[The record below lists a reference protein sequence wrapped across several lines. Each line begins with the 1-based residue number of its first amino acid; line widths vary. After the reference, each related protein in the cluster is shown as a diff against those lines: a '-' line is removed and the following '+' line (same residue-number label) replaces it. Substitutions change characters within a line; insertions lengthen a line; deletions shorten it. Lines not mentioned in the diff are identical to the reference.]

1 MGEHRTALIVAVITG
16 LFGVLAAVVT
26 VVLPQWLEDDDE
38 PRDPPSAQLAP
49 TSTFTTSAM
58 LTDPT
63 PTSTLPPLSV
73 TPGTVLYEANAE
85 LGWSSWTAPSW
96 QMLSDRLSN
105 DSLSEGVW
113 ITAPYQPERIADYAV
128 EAEIR
133 LAKREENCDGVIG
146 DGMGGTLDYSYGI
159 VARAVTMGSYSV
171 GIRSVTCRQ
180 RASIF
185 AGREELAPRL
195 VDDLTVL
202 SDTDWHTYRVEVE
215 GIFVCLLID
224 GEVIVQT
231 TDDRFTEGGQ
241 VGLWSNNLELDVRRF
256 RVIAL

>member
-1 MGEHRTALIVAVITG
+1 MGEHRTALTVAIITG

-26 VVLPQWLEDDDE
+26 VVLPQWLDDE
-38 PRDPPSAQLAP
+38 PRDAP
-49 TSTFTTSAM
+49 AALLVPTPTFTAPAV

-63 PTSTLPPLSV
+63 PTSTLPPLSL

-85 LGWSSWTAPSW
+85 LGWSGWTAPSW
-96 QMLSDRLSN
+96 HVLSDRLSN

-113 ITAPYQPERIADYAV
+113 ISAPYQPDRIADYAV

-133 LAKREENCDGVIG
+133 LSNREENCEGVVG
-146 DGMGGTLDYSYGI
+146 DGEGGTLDYSYGI
-159 VARAVTMGSYSV
+159 VARAVTRGSYSV

-180 RASIF
+180 RASIY
-185 AGREELAPRL
+185 AGREERAPRN
-195 VDDLTVL
+195 VDDLAVL

-215 GIFVCLLID
+215 GTFVRLLID

-231 TDDRFTEGGQ
+231 TDDQFTEGGQ